1 MQNSLSEN
9 KAPVKTSQ
17 TVLLKEAVTLEK
29 NLHVWFSGNVT
40 NICKRFGLLNRGVAQ
55 CSLLSVKTSLG

>member
-29 NLHVWFSGNVT
+29 NFACVVFWECRKHLQEVWF
-40 NICKRFGLLNRGVAQ
+40 AE
-55 CSLLSVKTSLG
+55 